1 MFSADQRER
10 LWRPVR
16 TDDPQLGSEDPRT
29 VVDTM
34 FPVVW
39 FWFFNHFSLC
49 QQLIWTFCL
58 LFLWLTL
65 SSGTT
70 DFDDVIVVGT
80 SLSD

>member
-16 TDDPQLGSEDPRT
+16 TSDVPQLGSAEDPRT

-58 LFLWLTL
+58 LFLLVQL
-65 SSGTT
+65 
-70 DFDDVIVVGT
+70 DFDVVVVVGT
-80 SLSD
+80 ILSD